1 MSTKL
6 ESNANDS
13 NENGWDLDDDDNWDD
28 WGDAEENPTED
39 KVEETKTNSGSD
51 QLQQQQCSK
60 KTVAENNNTA
70 PKVLQK
76 GDTNCN
82 QPQQRSQETVKQTSS
97 AGGGGGGWG
106 SLFGG
111 VMSTVLST
119 ATELTSTVTN
129 SLDKVIGVPDPEEM
143 ARINASEEARLKS
156 QQQQQQ
162 QQVKPN
168 DDGNENDEEERSITP
183 NKAVPVFGLNL
194 VNNVTSL
201 GSKVL
206 NTGLDTLE
214 GIGKKTMNILQEND
228 PLLKNKIKK
237 LGLEKEKCN
246 LTEILKEA
254 KKETEQLEQSM
265 KELNLEKM
273 KAQLRFEVLFENN
286 CGLVHMEALEILS
299 KESQLKIQTLKESVS
314 GKALEELLETLNE
327 VKELMEL
334 EDLDAELETEEYSAE
349 ELSDKLK
356 EAIQDTELKIG
367 FDEITNLWSTTLTWF
382 ASEES
387 HSAEVQPIFAKAVTT
402 LAETCALE
410 ILKLHKIAELLLIQE
425 HHSTANEVDG
435 VVQLCRQFNIHL
447 QVVANRF
454 ASHLSNRESPQEQQ
468 EEAKTNITTI
478 FTEMVQARQQ
488 IENAFR
494 LFLPIIQIG
503 AV

>member
-1 MSTKL
+1 MSTKM
-6 ESNANDS
+6 ENQSDN
-13 NENGWDLDDDDNWDD
+13 NENGWDLDDDWDD
-28 WGDAEENPTED
+28 WGDAEAEPTVEDTTTSSNVITPVKNTKMMGNNNIQKNLQKEDDNCNP
-39 KVEETKTNSGSD
+39 K
-51 QLQQQQCSK
+51 QQQQPI
-60 KTVAENNNTA
+60 KTN
-70 PKVLQK
+70 
-76 GDTNCN
+76 
-82 QPQQRSQETVKQTSS
+82 ETT
-97 AGGGGGGWG
+97 GGGGGWG

-111 VMSTVLST
+111 VMSTVLNT
-119 ATELTSTVTN
+119 ATELTSTMTHG
-129 SLDKVIGVPDPEEM
+129 LDKVIGVPDPEEM
-143 ARINASEEARLKS
+143 ARINASEEARRKAE
-156 QQQQQQ
+156 QQK
-162 QQVKPN
+162 QQVTRHVTTE
-168 DDGNENDEEERSITP
+168 NENEDERAVTP
-183 NKAVPVFGLNL
+183 TKAVPVFGLNL

-265 KELNLEKM
+265 KELNIEKM
-273 KAQLRFEVLFENN
+273 KAQLRFEVLFENY

-299 KESQLKIQTLKESVS
+299 KESQLKIQTLKDSVS
-314 GKALEELLETLNE
+314 GKALEDLLETLNE
-327 VKELMEL
+327 VKELMEM
-334 EDLDAELETEEYSAE
+334 EDLEGEPESEDYSGE
-349 ELSDKLK
+349 ELSVTLK
-356 EAIQDTELKIG
+356 EAIQDTELKIT
-367 FDEITNLWSTTLTWF
+367 FDEITNLWSSALTWF
-382 ASEES
+382 DSEDS
-387 HSAEVQPIFAKAVTT
+387 KNPEVQPIFAKAVTS

-410 ILKLHKIAELLLIQE
+410 ILKLHKIAELLLIQD

-435 VVQLCRQFNIHL
+435 VVQLCKQFCMHL

-454 ASHLSNRESPQEQQ
+454 ASLLSSHEQQ
-468 EEAKTNITTI
+468 EEAKANITTI

-488 IENAFR
+488 IENAFK